1 MKQLLSICI
10 PTYNGKIFLE
20 YNINKFIKL
29 NENMILRYAFQIMH
43 LTMILKVICLIN
55 KKFS

>member
-29 NENMILRYAFQIMH
+29 NEKYDFEVCVSDNASNDDTQSYMLD
-43 LTMILKVICLIN
+43 K
-55 KKFS
+55 